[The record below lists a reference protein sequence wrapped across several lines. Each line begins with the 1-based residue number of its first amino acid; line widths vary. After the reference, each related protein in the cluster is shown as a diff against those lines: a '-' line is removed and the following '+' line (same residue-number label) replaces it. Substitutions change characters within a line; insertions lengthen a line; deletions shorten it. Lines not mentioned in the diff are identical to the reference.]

1 MKKLFGTRIK
11 ALRRQ
16 AGLTQAELAAQAGIS
31 DRFLGRLERG
41 LSAPSFESVGQLAR
55 TLGVDPGELFTPAGE
70 ADSANRAVR
79 PSAKARPTKPKLVEP
94 APKGGQPIVPEAMAQ
109 AGILRDFGGMT
120 LKCVDQDLRLLWV
133 LSNDPSLQD
142 FQHSAPNRTCYS
154 QIHGLDAP
162 CPGCQLP
169 EAVRTGQPQG
179 GEVTTPEGR
188 TFITRSTPIPSPD
201 GGSAWAVHMA
211 FEITERKHMEEALR
225 RTQARLE
232 HLLASS
238 PMVLR
243 TCSPDDPFSPTYVSE
258 NIRDIFGF
266 SQLDL
271 LGSSFWL
278 SLVHPADA
286 ERVRRAQAGLAARG
300 RLVQDYRVRNRE
312 GVWRWVRD
320 DQRLVTDCEGRYL
333 EIVGAWQDIT
343 DAKASEIV
351 LRSSESRY
359 RDLFLTNSTVQLL
372 IDGDTGAILD
382 ANPAAQAFYGYT
394 CAELRSMNIAD
405 LNTLELPVLSL
416 RLREASSARARVF
429 RFRHTLASGA
439 TRDVEVR
446 VSPLLQGRRVVL
458 HSLIFDVTDS
468 QTAMQMVNPG
478 RDCLAL
484 LDMIS
489 DMAAVMDSGEKLLA
503 CNEPLA
509 RALGASR
516 EALRGTPCP
525 PGLQGVLHLCQ
536 QREAESGLAEDPW
549 LPCTFAGRVVQARVN
564 TISGQGQPD
573 KIVLV
578 LHDSPGL
585 PAGR

>member
-41 LSAPSFESVGQLAR
+41 LSAPSFESLGQLAR
-55 TLGVDPGELFTPAGE
+55 TLGVDPGELFTPAEE
-70 ADSANRAVR
+70 ADAAKRGGRPPVKGR
-79 PSAKARPTKPKLVEP
+79 PSQPTLVEAAP
-94 APKGGQPIVPEAMAQ
+94 AQPPVPEAMAQ
-109 AGILRDFGGMT
+109 ASILRDFSGMT

-133 LSNDPSLQD
+133 LSSDPALKD
-142 FQHSAPNRTCYS
+142 FQHSGLSRACYS
-154 QIHGLDAP
+154 QIHGLEAP
-162 CPGCQLP
+162 CPGCLLP

-188 TFITRSTPIPSPD
+188 TFITRSTPVPSPD

-271 LGSSFWL
+271 LSSSFWI
-278 SLVHPADA
+278 SQVHPADA
-286 ERVRRAQAGLAARG
+286 ERVRRAQVGLAGRG

-320 DQRLVTDCEGRYL
+320 DQRLVTDCEGRQL

-372 IDGDTGAILD
+372 IDGDTGGILD

-394 CAELRSMNIAD
+394 SGELRSMNIAD
-405 LNTLELPVLSL
+405 INTLELPVLGL

-429 RFRHTLASGA
+429 RFRHKLASGA
-439 TRDVEVR
+439 VRDVEVR
-446 VSPLLQGRRVVL
+446 VSPLVQGRRVVL

-468 QTAMQMVNPG
+468 QTAMQTVKPG
-478 RDCLAL
+478 RDCEAL
-484 LDMIS
+484 LAMTS
-489 DMAAVMDSGEKLLA
+489 DMAAVLDSGEKLLA

-509 RALGASR
+509 RALGAMR
-516 EALRGTPCP
+516 EALRGAPCP
-525 PGLQGVLHLCQ
+525 PQLQGVLRHCQ
-536 QREAESGLAEDPW
+536 QREAESGPADAPW
-549 LPCTFAGRVVQARVN
+549 LQCAFAGRVVLARTS
-564 TISGQGQPD
+564 TISGRGQPD

-578 LHDSPGL
+578 LRDSPGL